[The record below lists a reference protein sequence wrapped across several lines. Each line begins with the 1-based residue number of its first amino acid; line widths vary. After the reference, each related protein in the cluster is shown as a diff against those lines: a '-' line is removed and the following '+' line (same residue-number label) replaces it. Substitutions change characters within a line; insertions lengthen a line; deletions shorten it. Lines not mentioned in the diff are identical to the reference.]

1 MVFGLDD
8 FILLGGVFPLLRAQV
23 ATLLNE
29 PGSDAILILSPLL
42 ALYIRGKLPLLL
54 SLCISVSFG
63 GLYVSRAVVVG
74 TLIKLVYKASC
85 GHEVEL
91 LFMRRSVD
99 ECFEFVRAEDF
110 SATMV
115 QCYLPHLPAIPN

>member
-1 MVFGLDD
+1 M
-8 FILLGGVFPLLRAQV
+8 LGGVLPLLRAQV

-42 ALYIRGKLPLLL
+42 ALYIR
-54 SLCISVSFG
+54 
-63 GLYVSRAVVVG
+63 G